1 MAISAA
7 IKILQPEAS
16 KDYNLQI
23 MVKKVIDGS
32 ENYVSLQD
40 KQVSASE
47 NSGWIRIESF
57 FTKEIKKPIYRLY
70 YFFLNN
76 YAGGW
81 SLRRPYDDG
90 VRDIINRNYHFS

>member
-1 MAISAA
+1 MVISAA

-40 KQVSASE
+40 KQVPASE
-47 NSGWIRIESF
+47 NSGWIRIKSF
-57 FTKEIKKPIYRLY
+57 FTKQTGDQEAYIQVVLL
-70 YFFLNN
+70 FLNN
-76 YAGGW
+76 YAGEW
-81 SLRRPYDDG
+81 SLRRL
-90 VRDIINRNYHFS
+90 

>member
-32 ENYVSLQD
+32 ENYVCLQD

-57 FTKEIKKPIYRLY
+57 FTKQTGDQEAYIQVVLL
-70 YFFLNN
+70 FLNS
-76 YAGGW
+76 YAQGW
-81 SLRRPYDDG
+81 SLRRPCD
-90 VRDIINRNYHFS
+90 VKWIF